1 MDLSLPL
8 AFTVGLFSTL
18 HCIGMCGGIMGALSY
33 GLPPEIRQNSSRF
46 LLFLVVYNSGRV
58 LSYALAG
65 ALLGWLGGG
74 LLEALGEG
82 QGHRWLQ
89 WLAALMMVLIGLH
102 VAGWLPKL
110 AQVER
115 IGVPLWRRLEPL
127 GRSLM
132 PVQNLS
138 KALVYGFIWGWLP
151 CGLVYTML
159 LSTATKMGPV
169 SGALYMA
176 AFGLGTLPA
185 VVATGVLTGRL
196 YGLARNPYLKVVVGF
211 TIILIGLLTLWFPEL
226 LDVAAPVADMN
237 ASETG

>member
-33 GLPPEIRQNSSRF
+33 GLPSEIRQNSSSF
-46 LLFLVVYNSGRV
+46 LLFLVAYNGGRV
-58 LSYALAG
+58 ISYGLAG

-74 LLEALGEG
+74 LLSALGDG
-82 QGHRWLQ
+82 LGHRWLQ

-132 PVQNLS
+132 PVQKLS
-138 KALVYGFIWGWLP
+138 KALLYGFIWGWLP

-159 LSTATKMGPV
+159 LSTATKVGPV
-169 SGALYMA
+169 SGALYMV

-196 YGLARNPYLKVVVGF
+196 YGLARNPYLKVVVGL

-226 LDVAAPVADMN
+226 LDVAAPVTDVN
-237 ASETG
+237 ETG

>member
-33 GLPPEIRQNSSRF
+33 GLAEEIRGQTPRF
-46 LLFLVVYNSGRV
+46 MAYLLAYSGGRV

-65 ALLGWLGGG
+65 ALMGSVGTELLNLLGPG
-74 LLEALGEG
+74 L
-82 QGHRWLQ
+82 GHRWLQ
-89 WLAALMMVLIGLH
+89 WLAALIVVLIGLH
-102 VAGWLPKL
+102 VAGWLPRL

-132 PVQNLS
+132 PVDSLP
-138 KALVYGFIWGWLP
+138 KALAYGLVWGWLP

-159 LSTATKMGPV
+159 LTAASRPGLLE
-169 SGALYMA
+169 GALYML
-176 AFGLGTLPA
+176 AFGLGTIPS
-185 VVATGVLTGRL
+185 VVATGFLAGRL
-196 YGLARNPYLKVVVGF
+196 YRFARVPYLKEAVGS
-211 TIILIGLLTLWFPEL
+211 IIVLLGVLTLWFPEL
-226 LDVAAPVADMN
+226 LDLAADGN
-237 ASETG
+237 G